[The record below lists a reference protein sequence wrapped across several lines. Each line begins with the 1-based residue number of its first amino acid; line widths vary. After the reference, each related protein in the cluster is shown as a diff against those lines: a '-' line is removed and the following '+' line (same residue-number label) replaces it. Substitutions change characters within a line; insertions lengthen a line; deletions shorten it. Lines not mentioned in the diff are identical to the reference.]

1 MTNERAILLRVLR
14 LAVSSALI
22 DISCPIGGRHQDPG
36 ARFTTPQCYR
46 GDHATLIGLTRAN
59 GAGRRESQNTKWTMA
74 AESGE
79 KYETPETCLISGVFG
94 GCRDPQPPKSN
105 ILVFEVDLV

>member
-1 MTNERAILLRVLR
+1 
-14 LAVSSALI
+14 
-22 DISCPIGGRHQDPG
+22 
-36 ARFTTPQCYR
+36 
-46 GDHATLIGLTRAN
+46 
-59 GAGRRESQNTKWTMA
+59 MA

-94 GCRDPQPPKSN
+94 GCGDPQPPKSN